1 MDTITVRQMAFEFP
15 EEVDPVFIE
24 GDPEQ
29 SFRMIAAS
37 LLLPYLEPYLI
48 RTMKAAKA
56 RVTDPQ
62 LLDDLK
68 RFSAQEGQHYRA
80 HMKFNEAI
88 RLAGFPRLVELEHE
102 LEADYRRF
110 TSDRSLRFNLAYAE
124 GFEALTMNAI
134 KFIMEH
140 QGFDDPQM
148 PIMQMWEWHFVEELE
163 HRNVAFDVYDHVCGG
178 YWYRLAAGIYAQWHF
193 TRWIR
198 KVARY
203 MLEVSPPPSRS
214 ASQARAHKQTA
225 RAGRRLALRHLL
237 PNIIRIYLPGYTPRA
252 LEVSPAMQ
260 RIADKY
266 TAMATSTS

>member
-1 MDTITVRQMAFEFP
+1 MDTITVRQMPFEFP
-15 EEVDPVFIE
+15 AEIDPVFIE

-48 RTMKAAKA
+48 RSMKAAKGS
-56 RVTDPQ
+56 VSDPK

-80 HMKFNEAI
+80 HMRFNEAI
-88 RLAGFPRLVELEHE
+88 RLAGFPRLEELERE
-102 LEADYRRF
+102 LEADYQRF
-110 TSDRSLRFNLAYAE
+110 TKTKSLRFNLAYAE

-140 QGFDDPQM
+140 QGFGDPQS
-148 PIMQMWEWHFVEELE
+148 PVMQLWEWHFVEEIE

-198 KVARY
+198 KVARH
-203 MLEVSPPPSRS
+203 MLEVSPPPKRS
-214 ASQARAHKQTA
+214 PEQVRARKEMARAQ
-225 RAGRRLALRHLL
+225 RRLALRHLL
-237 PNIIRIYLPGYTPRA
+237 PGLVRIYLPSYTPHA
-252 LEVSPAMQ
+252 LEVSPEMQ
-260 RIADKY
+260 QIADKY
-266 TAMATSTS
+266 SAMATVTS